1 MESKAICGALLV
13 VALCFGFASARQA
26 HAAFPGE
33 PGLIAVQRS
42 PDSNKSSEI
51 WVLDW
56 QTGAARQ
63 LTTRGYNRSPAFSP
77 NGHWIAFVSDIP
89 KGWFNIWA
97 IRPDGSGLRRLTK
110 GWGEHGAEDPAFS
123 ADGRSVAFT
132 AESHQGGREVAR
144 VALSGGRWRT
154 LIPQRGKM
162 SAFDPSYSPDGRHLA
177 WVEYREAPR
186 ALPHI
191 FIGNPSGRGGRRLTA
206 GSEPEFSP
214 DGHSIVFLRE
224 GRCGSGRVGTEIDTL
239 SLDTGQLSHVRSSC
253 GDELDSPTYSPDG
266 GWIAYTVYSAER
278 SEIAFSSVFGVSSQI
293 APPAGLGA
301 DLPVDASPSWQPI
314 PYPTLRW
321 LLLRST
327 PGQRAVRKQP
337 KSRVAEMSKTAN

>member
-1 MESKAICGALLV
+1 LIGAGIKFRLESKAICGALLV
-13 VALCFGFASARQA
+13 VVLCFGFASARQA

-42 PDSNKSSEI
+42 PDSDKSSEI

-89 KGWFNIWA
+89 RGWFNIWA

-144 VALSGGRWRT
+144 VALSGGHWRT
-154 LIPQRGKM
+154 LIPQRGKV

-191 FIGNPSGRGGRRLTA
+191 FIGNPSGRGTRRLMV

-214 DGHSIVFLRE
+214 DGRSIVSLRE
-224 GRCGSGRVGTEIDTL
+224 GRCASGRVGTEIDIL

-266 GWIAYTVYSAER
+266 GWIAYTVYSEER

-314 PYPTLRW
+314 PYPTLR
-321 LLLRST
+321 
-327 PGQRAVRKQP
+327 
-337 KSRVAEMSKTAN
+337 